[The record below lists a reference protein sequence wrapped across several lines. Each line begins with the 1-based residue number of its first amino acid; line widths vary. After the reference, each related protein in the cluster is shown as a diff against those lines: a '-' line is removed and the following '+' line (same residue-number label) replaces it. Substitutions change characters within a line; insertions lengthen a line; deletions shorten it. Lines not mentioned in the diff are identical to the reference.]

1 MTKIVNINLSFDTQI
16 TIELKCFKLSCATK
30 RIFHATSEFNVTA
43 NYATMYNVMVSF
55 QHNNPYVMAMF
66 NDGTKAYDHNT

>member
-30 RIFHATSEFNVTA
+30 RIFHATSEFNVAA
-43 NYATMYNVMVSF
+43 NYATMYDVMVSF
-55 QHNNPYVMAMF
+55 
-66 NDGTKAYDHNT
+66 